1 MIIDDGYKACLN
13 AIFDGK
19 IGAGLG
25 ATVGKWAGFE
35 YKDDGGLGFYCY

>member
-1 MIIDDGYKACLN
+1 LEKLVLV
-13 AIFDGK
+13 
-19 IGAGLG
+19 LG